1 LLKKFGF
8 VATGVVAGMALFG
21 GMASAG
27 QPDEDAGYQVTHDE
41 SGQGGLVNLSNLDA
55 VHSLN
60 AAVGLCDNEV
70 NVLGVQVPVRDIANG
85 IGVPVLSPGVHK
97 AEGQSPYN
105 CASGGADD
113 AGTSQDN

>member
-1 LLKKFGF
+1 LKKFGF

-27 QPDEDAGYQVTHDE
+27 QPEDAGYQSTHDE
-41 SGQGGLVNLSNLDA
+41 SGQAGLVNLNNLDA

-60 AAVGLCDNEV
+60 AVVGLCDNNV
-70 NVLGVQVPVRDIANG
+70 NVLGVQVPVRDVANG
-85 IGVPVLSPGVHK
+85 IGIPVLSPGASD

-105 CASGGADD
+105 CASGGTED
-113 AGTSQDN
+113 AGTIQDN